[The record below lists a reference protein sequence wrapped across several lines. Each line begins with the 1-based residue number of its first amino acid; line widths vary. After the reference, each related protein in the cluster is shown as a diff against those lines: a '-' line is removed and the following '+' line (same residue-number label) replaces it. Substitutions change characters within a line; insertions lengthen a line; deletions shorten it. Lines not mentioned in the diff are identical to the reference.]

1 MARAKRA
8 ATTARTA
15 KPAAGKTPVAEW
27 IAAGL
32 GLVLTLSVLGYS
44 IWESV
49 AQDGGPPVLSVTA
62 EAPVATAVGFVVP
75 IEVRNAGE
83 ATAAAVE
90 VRGELQAPDGRSET
104 AHATLAYVPAGG
116 EARAGVVFRN
126 DPRSGRLSLAVE
138 GYEEP

>member
-1 MARAKRA
+1 MARTPRA
-8 ATTARTA
+8 RKSA
-15 KPAAGKTPVAEW
+15 PAKTPVAEW

-32 GLVLTLSVLGYS
+32 GLVLTLAVLGYS

-62 EAPVATAVGFVVP
+62 EAAVATPGGFVAP
-75 IEVRNAGE
+75 IAVRNTGD

-90 VRGELQAPDGRSET
+90 VRGELQLPGGDVET

-116 EARAGVVFRN
+116 EARAGLVFRT
-126 DPRSGRLSLAVE
+126 DPRQGRLSLAVE